1 MTEKLFKDFPPV
13 STQQWEEQIVKD
25 LKGADYD
32 KKLVWKTPDG
42 FKVRPYYRAED
53 LEGVLHVRGTKEDN
67 NWLVRQT
74 FVVKDNLKEV
84 NALVLDALQRGAESV
99 GFRLE
104 TGRKLKKQDIA
115 VLLQGVYVPA
125 VELSFEGM
133 DCSGS
138 DTLYAFLEYLKES
151 ETDPSAVRA
160 RFSFDPLGDAF
171 FKGTEPRKEG
181 IGTLVELVKACRTYP
196 GIRVG
201 SVPGY
206 KWKNLGCGVV
216 QELACSLAL
225 GKEYIDLLT
234 ENGLSREEAAHAL
247 HFHMGIGLHYFLEIA
262 KFRAMRVLWNGISEQ
277 TGSVHATTS
286 FWDQTAYDM
295 YVNLLRGTTGAM
307 SAALAGVDSM
317 EVLPFDC
324 VLTEGTAQSTR
335 LARNIQVILKEEAG
349 FNKVAD
355 PAAGSYYVEN
365 LTVSIVEETR
375 KLTEEILQKGGF
387 AAQQAVQW
395 VHEHIRATRE
405 RRMEKIASGREVV
418 VGINKYP
425 DPLGKAPEGL
435 ATLPEEKW
443 QRASASFEKMRLK
456 TEQAPEIPVVFLLT
470 FGNLGMCRA
479 RAQFATNFFGVA
491 GFNVVDNNR
500 FASVE
505 EGIEAARKRG
515 AHIVV
520 ACSSDEEYAAAVP
533 LIFRSLGKQAIV
545 TVAGEPPCKENL
557 MAEGIQHF
565 ISVRSNLLETLL
577 QYQKELGL

>member
-1 MTEKLFKDFPPV
+1 M
-13 STQQWEEQIVKD
+13 
-25 LKGADYD
+25 
-32 KKLVWKTPDG
+32 
-42 FKVRPYYRAED
+42 
-53 LEGVLHVRGTKEDN
+53 
-67 NWLVRQT
+67 
-74 FVVKDNLKEV
+74 
-84 NALVLDALQRGAESV
+84 
-99 GFRLE
+99 
-104 TGRKLKKQDIA
+104 
-115 VLLQGVYVPA
+115 
-125 VELSFEGM
+125 
-133 DCSGS
+133 
-138 DTLYAFLEYLKES
+138 
-151 ETDPSAVRA
+151 
-160 RFSFDPLGDAF
+160 
-171 FKGTEPRKEG
+171 
-181 IGTLVELVKACRTYP
+181 
-196 GIRVG
+196 
-201 SVPGY
+201 
-206 KWKNLGCGVV
+206 V
-216 QELACSLAL
+216 QEIACSLAL

-234 ENGLSREEAAHAL
+234 KNGLTREEAACSL

-324 VLTEGTAQSTR
+324 VLSEGTAQSTR

-349 FNKVAD
+349 FNKVTD

-395 VHEHIRATRE
+395 VHEQIRATRE

-456 TEQAPEIPVVFLLT
+456 TEQAPESGCLPAYFREPGYVPRQGSVCNQL
-470 FGNLGMCRA
+470 
-479 RAQFATNFFGVA
+479 FGVA

-520 ACSSDEEYAAAVP
+520 VVLQTKNHAAAVP